1 LLLSATIIYINK
13 NMKNIVLTGH
23 KGFIGSHYYKKIKD
37 DYSVI
42 TFDRREGKDL
52 CNPEVTKISPDCDVV
67 VHMAATN
74 GTKLFYEIP
83 TEVAFNNT
91 LPTFNLI
98 NRYKDT
104 GTKFVFTSTCEI
116 FNGAIDKGLHSVPT
130 DENVPV
136 MFEDIINPRWSYSI
150 PKALG
155 ENLVANSGLPWLV
168 IRYFNIYGPG
178 QVDHFISEFVNRVSK
193 GEYYIKGN
201 DTRSFCY
208 IDDAIEI
215 THRLVKDHSGHIV
228 NVGRQEESQIS
239 SVAKI
244 IMDIMGVD
252 PNRLE
257 ILAGP
262 KGSAKRRC
270 PDTKLMT
277 SLTGFKD
284 YTSLRDGLKTTVESL
299 V

>member
-1 LLLSATIIYINK
+1 
-13 NMKNIVLTGH
+13 MKIVLTGH
-23 KGFIGSHYYKKIKD
+23 KGFIGRHYYNLIKD
-37 DYSVI
+37 SHEVT
-42 TFDRREGKDL
+42 TFDRQSGSDL
-52 CNPEVTKISPDCDVV
+52 CNPTVSKTSPDCDVV
-67 VHMAATN
+67 IHMAATN

-98 NRYKDT
+98 DRYKGT

-116 FNGAIDKGLHSVPT
+116 FNGAIDKGLYPVPT

-155 ENLVANSGLPWLV
+155 ENLVANCGLPWLV

-178 QVDHFISEFVNRVSK
+178 QIDHFISEFVNRVK
-193 GEYYIKGN
+193 NGEYYIKGN

-208 IDDAIEI
+208 VDDAVEM
-215 THRLVKDHSGHIV
+215 THRLVTNHNGYIV
-228 NVGRQEESQIS
+228 NVGRQEEIPIAD
-239 SVAKI
+239 VAKI
-244 IMDIMGVD
+244 IMNIMGVD
-252 PNRLE
+252 PNKLE
-257 ILAGP
+257 IQPGP

-270 PDTKLMT
+270 PNTELVHR
-277 SLTGFKD
+277 LTRFTD
-284 YTSLRDGLKTTVESL
+284 YTPLEIGLRKTVESL
-299 V
+299 L